1 MNTQLLITLALLLA
15 SMMLFIRNKPRM
27 DVVALLVIVAL
38 PLSGVLTV
46 QEAVAGFSDP
56 SVLLIA
62 ALFVIGDGLVRTGI
76 AYKLGDWMAHQAG
89 SSETRLIVLLMLTV
103 AALGSVMS
111 STGVVAIFIPVVMS
125 VAVRMNIPASRLMMP
140 LSFAGLISGM
150 LTLVATPPNLVVHSE
165 LVRQGLDGFHF
176 FSFTPIGLVVL
187 FCGIGYMLLARRW
200 LGSGQVG
207 KDEPERQ
214 TMQDLAA
221 LYQLTERERRLRV
234 EPDSPLVGRPLNELE
249 LRSEYGI
256 NVIAVERQRRFR
268 NLLQVA
274 TGNTVPQPGDIL
286 LVDLASPAIALMGA
300 YQEIGVTPV
309 SLESSYYSEH
319 SHQLGLAEVT
329 LPPESRLPG
338 KTIQEVAFRSRHRL
352 NVVGLRRNGKALP
365 GLLVDEKLKPADTLL
380 VAGSWKDIDRLHTLT
395 KDFVLLSLPTEIKE
409 VVPAA
414 RKAPYALFSLAVMIV
429 LMVSG
434 VVSNLMAALIG
445 CLLMGAFKCITMDSA
460 YRSIHW
466 PSLILIVGML
476 PFALALQ
483 KTGGI
488 DLAVGGLLNVFG
500 DAGPRLLL
508 ATLFLATAVTGLFIS
523 NTATAVLMA
532 PVAVATAQAMGLSP
546 YPFVMTVAL
555 AASAAFMTPV
565 SSPVNTLVLDPGGYR
580 FSDFLKIGV
589 PFTLLV
595 MLITVL
601 LVPLLFPM

>member
-1 MNTQLLITLALLLA
+1 MNTELTMVLALLLG
-15 SMMLFIRNKPRM
+15 SMVLFIRNKPRM
-27 DVVALLVIVAL
+27 DVVALMVIVAL
-38 PLSGVLTV
+38 PLTGVLSI

-89 SSETRLIVLLMLTV
+89 SSETRLLVLLMLTV
-103 AALGSVMS
+103 AGLGSVMS

-125 VAVRMNIPASRLMMP
+125 VSVRMGIPAARLMMP

-150 LTLVATPPNLVVHSE
+150 LTLVATPPNLVVSSE
-165 LVRQGLDGFHF
+165 LVRNGLDSFSF

-187 FCGIGYMLLARRW
+187 FCGIGYMLLVRRW
-200 LGSGQVG
+200 LGGSGAG
-207 KDEPERQ
+207 KDEPDRQ

-221 LYQLTERERRLRV
+221 LYRLTERERRLRV
-234 EPDSPLVGRPLNELE
+234 EPDSPLIGRPLNELE

-256 NVIAVERQRRFR
+256 NVIAIERQRRFR

-286 LVDLASPAIALMGA
+286 LVDLASPAIALLGA
-300 YQEIGVTPV
+300 YQEIGVTPLN
-309 SLESSYYSEH
+309 LESSYYSVH
-319 SHQLGLAEVT
+319 SHQLGLAEVA

-338 KTIQEVAFRSRHRL
+338 KTVQELAFRSRHRL

-365 GLLVDEKLKPADTLL
+365 GLLVDEKLKAADTLL
-380 VAGSWKDIDRLHTLT
+380 VAGSWKDIDRLHMTR
-395 KDFVLLSLPTEIKE
+395 DFVLLSLPTEIKE

-414 RKAPYALFSLAVMIV
+414 RKAPYALFSLGVMIA

-460 YRSIHW
+460 YKSIHW

-488 DLAVGGLLNVFG
+488 DLAVGTLLDVFSG
-500 DAGPRLLL
+500 AGPRLLL
-508 ATLFLATAVTGLFIS
+508 ATLFIATAVIGLFIS

-532 PVAVATAQAMGLSP
+532 PVAIATAQAMDASP

-589 PFTLLV
+589 PFTVLV
-595 MLITVL
+595 LFISVL
-601 LVPLLFPM
+601 LVPVIFPL

>member
-1 MNTQLLITLALLLA
+1 MSTELTIVLALLLG
-15 SMMLFIRNKPRM
+15 SMLLFIRNKPRM

-38 PLSGVLTV
+38 PLTGVLSV
-46 QEAVAGFSDP
+46 AEAIAGFSDP

-76 AYKLGDWMAHQAG
+76 AYKLGDWMAQQAG
-89 SSETRLIVLLMLTV
+89 SSETRLILLLMLTV

-125 VAVRMNIPASRLMMP
+125 ITVRMGIPASRLMMP

-150 LTLVATPPNLVVHSE
+150 LTLVATPPNLVVSSE
-165 LVRQGLDGFHF
+165 LMRHGLDSFSF

-187 FCGIGYMLLARRW
+187 FCGIGYMLLVRRW
-200 LGSGQVG
+200 LGGTGAG

-214 TMQDLAA
+214 TMQDLAT
-221 LYQLTERERRLRV
+221 LYRLPERERRLRLNA
-234 EPDSPLVGRPLNELE
+234 DSPLIGRPLNELE

-256 NVIAVERQRRFR
+256 NVIAIERQRRFR

-286 LVDLASPAIALMGA
+286 LVDLASPAIALLGA
-300 YQEIGVTPV
+300 YQEIGVTPLA
-309 SLESSYYSEH
+309 LEHSYYSEH
-319 SHQLGLAEVT
+319 SHQLGLAEVA

-338 KTIQEVAFRSRHRL
+338 RTIQELAFRSRHRL

-365 GLLVDEKLKPADTLL
+365 GLLVDEKLKAGDTLL
-380 VAGSWKDIDRLHTLT
+380 VAGSWKDIDRLHLLT
-395 KDFVLLSLPTEIKE
+395 RDFVLLSLPSEIKE

-414 RKAPYALFSLAVMIV
+414 RKAPYALLSLGVMVV

-460 YRSIHW
+460 YKSIHW

-488 DLAVGGLLNVFG
+488 DLAVGGLMSLFG
-500 DAGPRLLL
+500 DAGPRALL
-508 ATLFLATAVTGLFIS
+508 ATLFIATAVTGLFIS

-532 PVAVATAQAMGLSP
+532 PVAVATAQALGASP

-589 PFTLLV
+589 PFTVLV
-595 MLITVL
+595 LLITVL
-601 LVPLLFPM
+601 LVPVIFPL